1 MNNSA
6 LELKR
11 RKAKELRYKKPIAKD
26 LNLDSIRETLWDIQ
40 SECYDV
46 SWYFDTDNDSL
57 LNSLIGDDDEAYEF
71 KMMFG
76 DLSAEVD
83 QLIED
88 LNDTWVPECYDIL
101 FVAAGAED
109 KFGGLLGYDTYEQD
123 YFPID
128 CSVAWAEDEA
138 KKKLMTMKKEELI
151 AAMRQCFNIHSA
163 YIGLTYRYDCL
174 KASMDVLRESNTSYL
189 KEIKAIDELYA
200 ESVDKGIN
208 YWEREKNARKWDAA
222 TGNLPQEVWIC

>member
-26 LNLDSIRETLWDIQ
+26 LNLETIRETLWDIQ

-46 SWYFDTDNDSL
+46 TWFFESDNDSL
-57 LNSLIGDDDEAYEF
+57 LSSLIGDDDEAYEF

-83 QLIED
+83 QMIED
-88 LNDTWVPECYDIL
+88 LNLIWIPECYDLL
-101 FVAAGAED
+101 FVAAGASD
-109 KFGGLLGYDTYEQD
+109 KFGGLLGYDSYEGD

-128 CSVAWAEDEA
+128 CSAAWAEDEA
-138 KKKLMTMKKEELI
+138 KKKLMGLKKEELI

-163 YIGLTYRYDCL
+163 YIGLSYRYDCL
-174 KASMDVLRESNTSYL
+174 KASMDVLRESNSSYL
-189 KEIKAIDELYA
+189 KQISTINELYE
-200 ESVDKGIN
+200 ESVNTNIS
-208 YWEREKNARKWDAA
+208 YWDREENARKWDAA
-222 TGNLPQEVWIC
+222 TLNMPQEAWIC